1 MLPVAVHV
9 APRVGIAKV
18 PQLCRDVERAGSGL
32 ELSIGAAR
40 DPASGQVVRT
50 VVGTAAS
57 AARPDLMH
65 EGDGVM
71 GLGDPK
77 IAESAVRIVRI

>member
-40 DPASGQVVRT
+40 DPAVRQVVRA
-50 VVGTAAS
+50 VLSATAR
-57 AARPDLMH
+57 RPRPNFVH
-65 EGDGVM
+65 ESDGVVR
-71 GLGDPK
+71 LGDPK